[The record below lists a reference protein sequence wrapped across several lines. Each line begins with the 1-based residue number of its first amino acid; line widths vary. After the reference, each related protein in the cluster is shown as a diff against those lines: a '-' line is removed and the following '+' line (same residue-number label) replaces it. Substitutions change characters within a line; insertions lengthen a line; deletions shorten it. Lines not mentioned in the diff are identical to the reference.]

1 MNDVP
6 NQSDHQATDRD
17 DPCLSPADA
26 SLLDALVEHGWDA
39 DSIADPSVRERAT
52 ALKARLLGPLGLI
65 ADRMDVSEDSAPP
78 DDLLVD
84 ATLARIG
91 QEDARR
97 RERLQV
103 DAPKRSRAG
112 LGIRIP
118 DFITVAALLLLG
130 IAILFPMANR
140 VRHTADLTACAANF
154 ADLFQGF
161 DCYANDHNGYAP
173 TAELFGPLF
182 DQPRAEGL
190 DADDE
195 TIEAGAS
202 ACLHTLES
210 RGYCH
215 GTCTKCGGVNPVSIR
230 IPMHRRHLV
239 LAFQKDTP
247 LAADANPF
255 ICKLRKG
262 DRICAESRGCRLMGQ
277 PCGADA
283 ARESMPTC
291 GQVLAGGFRVV
302 DPDSNSPNHG
312 GLGQNLLGGDG
323 SVRWIT
329 TPVLLGQG
337 HAESDNIWLPRG
349 MDGVERLQFSGLRED
364 PFEIV
369 LAH

>member
-1 MNDVP
+1 MNDLP
-6 NQSDHQATDRD
+6 NQNEPST
-17 DPCLSPADA
+17 ADA
-26 SLLDALVEHGWDA
+26 GDPRLSHEDASTLDLLAEHGWDV
-39 DSIADPSVRERAT
+39 DRIGDPSARERAI
-52 ALKARLLGPLGLI
+52 ALRDRLLGPLRALESDAGVQGANLQS
-65 ADRMDVSEDSAPP
+65 DE
-78 DDLLVD
+78 LLVE
-84 ATLARIG
+84 ATLARV
-91 QEDARR
+91 EREESRR
-97 RERLQV
+97 RECLHV
-103 DAPKRSRAG
+103 EAPARSRAG
-112 LGIRIP
+112 LGVRIP

-130 IAILFPMANR
+130 IAILFPVANR
-140 VRHTADLTACAANF
+140 MRHNADLTACAANF

-173 TAELFGPLF
+173 TAELFGSLF
-182 DQPRAEGL
+182 DHPRTDGL
-190 DADDE
+190 VADDE

-202 ACLHTLES
+202 SCLHTLES

-239 LAFQKDTP
+239 LAYQKDTP

-262 DRICAESRGCRLMGQ
+262 ERICAESRGCRMMGQ
-277 PCGADA
+277 SCGA
-283 ARESMPTC
+283 ESGVDNLPTC

-329 TPVLLGQG
+329 TPVLMGQG

-349 MDGVERLQFSGLRED
+349 MDGIERLQFSGLRED